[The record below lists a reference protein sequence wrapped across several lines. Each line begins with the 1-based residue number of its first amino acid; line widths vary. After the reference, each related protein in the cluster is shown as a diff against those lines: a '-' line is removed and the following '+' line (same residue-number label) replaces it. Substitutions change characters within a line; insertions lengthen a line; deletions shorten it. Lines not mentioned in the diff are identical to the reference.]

1 MRPLKSI
8 WWMDLKLVCGGDN
21 EVWFNNMV
29 EWRFGNGM
37 LTRVWE
43 DDWLSEGSLKNTFPR
58 VFLNS
63 KQKRDVVRNM
73 ERWDQGCWAWEFQW
87 RRQWF
92 EWEKELVE
100 GFYSVLEWVTL
111 RYQEDDT
118 WIWVELASNVF
129 TAKSTYFSLYK
140 MQFESSKK
148 ENFKCLWHLKF
159 PPKVAFF
166 I

>member
-1 MRPLKSI
+1 
-8 WWMDLKLVCGGDN
+8 
-21 EVWFNNMV
+21 
-29 EWRFGNGM
+29 
-37 LTRVWE
+37 
-43 DDWLSEGSLKNTFPR
+43 
-58 VFLNS
+58 
-63 KQKRDVVRNM
+63 M

-118 WIWVELASNVF
+118 WIWVEHASNVF